1 MRNNSS
7 KMSVLVAVLVTFIGP
22 ALVTSIVSC
31 VPVKQFKQLP
41 SASLKGIS
49 FGNISF
55 KAATLLFN
63 VDVQNPYAI
72 ALPLLD
78 IDYNIVSEQNKLF
91 SGQAD
96 LNTTIP
102 AAQSKTIALPVQINY
117 SDLIKVARLGSTIPY
132 QANIGLS
139 FNAPVIG
146 KMRLPLSKTGNL
158 KIPTISQAGNLLWQ
172 QRQ

>member
-1 MRNNSS
+1 M
-7 KMSVLVAVLVTFIGP
+7 
-22 ALVTSIVSC
+22 
-31 VPVKQFKQLP
+31 
-41 SASLKGIS
+41 
-49 FGNISF
+49 
-55 KAATLLFN
+55 FN